1 VDDNWGMHPT
11 TEQQVRRGTG
21 GPARLPALAL
31 ALAVVTVLGLSACG
45 GDDAKVA
52 APPNT
57 VRMGEF
63 YYRPADIT
71 VAAGAEVTVVN
82 DGTVIH
88 NWIVKGAG
96 VGTAELRPGQSIIVS
111 LKGIKPGTY
120 TVYCD
125 QPGHAEAGQVG
136 TLTIT

>member
-1 VDDNWGMHPT
+1 MRSLN
-11 TEQQVRRGTG
+11 RRT
-21 GPARLPALAL
+21 LA
-31 ALAVVTVLGLSACG
+31 AAVLVIVTVLGLAGCG
-45 GDDAKVA
+45 GDDKKVA
-52 APPNT
+52 GPPNS

-63 YYRPADIT
+63 YFRPADLT
-71 VAAGAEVTVVN
+71 VPRDSEVTVFN
-82 DGTVIH
+82 DGAVIH

-125 QPGHAEAGQVG
+125 QPGHAEAGQTG
-136 TLTIT
+136 MLTISG